1 MTLFEVT
8 FSVGDTSD
16 TSYLTTTIRAHHLN
30 EAEAMVL
37 AQHGDACVIHSCYPR
52 D

>member
-8 FSVGDTSD
+8 FSVGDTSN
-16 TSYLTTTIRAHHLN
+16 TSYLTTTIRAHYLN
-30 EAEAMVL
+30 EAEAMVV
-37 AQHGDACVIHSCYPR
+37 AKYGDTCVIHSCYPR

>member
-8 FSVGDTSD
+8 FSVGDTST
-16 TSYLTTTIRAHHLN
+16 TSYLTTTIRAHHLS
-30 EAEAMVL
+30 EAEAMVV
-37 AQHGDACVIHSCYPR
+37 AKYGDACVIHSCYPR